1 MGHSLPLLLPHSDWL
16 TAHQAAKLTLRVH
29 THFLCPFGCALGE
42 LTLEKLYCMYLG
54 GQGGTGQSVW
64 RMGPCEVSRSSRPG
78 LAHFYSGS
86 ALMRKQLRVEV
97 GEDRP
102 LSTRSQTSSDAR
114 LWWGLERMG
123 DGRRFPTHFSPE
135 AGARWCRVAQGPGCP
150 P

>member
-16 TAHQAAKLTLRVH
+16 TATPSSQTHIACTHTLSLSLWLRSGRVNSGE
-29 THFLCPFGCALGE
+29 TLLYVFGRAGRH
-42 LTLEKLYCMYLG
+42 
-54 GQGGTGQSVW
+54 GQGVW
-64 RMGPCEVSRSSRPG
+64 RMGPCELSRSSRPG

-102 LSTRSQTSSDAR
+102 LFTRSQTSSDAR
-114 LWWGLERMG
+114 LWWGLEGMG

-135 AGARWCRVAQGPGCP
+135 ARARWCRVAQGPGCP